1 MSSRIPHDKP
11 KGLLE
16 NHTCK
21 YGKNCCLRKHLVD
34 YAYLNDLVSGYN
46 RVTDIDGVLDIA
58 GKILFL
64 EFKLEGRQLSGVHQ
78 WLHIH
83 LSEKEGQSSLIIWHD
98 KDDNPVRCQWI
109 TKGEGKDKIELP
121 NGKDDLERIIQTWM
135 VI

>member
-1 MSSRIPHDKP
+1 MASHEPNDNP

-34 YAYLNDLVSGYN
+34 YAYLNDLPPGYN
-46 RVTDIDGVLDIA
+46 RFTDIDGVLDIA
-58 GKILFL
+58 GKVLFL
-64 EFKLEGRQLSGVHQ
+64 EFKSEGRQLTGVQQ

-83 LSEKEGQSSLIIWHD
+83 LTEKEGQSSLVIWHD

-109 TKGEGKDKIELP
+109 TRGKEQDEIELP
-121 NGKDDLERIIQTWM
+121 NGKEDLKRIIQTWIA
-135 VI
+135 V